1 MAKATKRKP
10 LDAQAQFLKD
20 AERAKQLASAMCCA
34 GVHAEPADLL
44 ELLLIFKKYSEQE
57 QDDLI
62 LYIAMHTFVSTV
74 EGDAAVSLFIR

>member
-1 MAKATKRKP
+1 
-10 LDAQAQFLKD
+10 
-20 AERAKQLASAMCCA
+20 MCCA